1 MRGEGVGGNGL
12 TDTATVAEKLAAAA
26 LAARPS
32 AAMRDT
38 SERLLV
44 DVIGLCVAARGTD
57 YVAATLAAAEGPG
70 ACTAFGHQGGLGPS
84 DAAIVNGTAAHGEDF
99 DDTFEGGPIHS
110 GAVVI
115 PAVLAAAERFG
126 IAGPDALRGIAV
138 GAEAACRLSTVIPKA
153 VHKAG
158 FHPTGVLGAPAAA
171 LAVAVALRLTPK
183 QAVDALG
190 IAGSMAS
197 GIIEYLT
204 DGAWTKRLH
213 PGWSAQAGIRAALLA
228 KGGFFG
234 PRTVFE
240 GPHGLFHGFANNPNG
255 NWAALLD
262 GFGEAWV
269 AETIAFKPWASG
281 TMTQPYVDCAIRLA
295 KRGVKA
301 EDIVSVTCE
310 TAEGILHRLWEPL
323 ASKQS
328 PPNAYA
334 AKFSVPYGVAAGLVL
349 GGAGLDAFTEAR
361 VRDPLLRELCAKVS
375 YVVDPRNPYPRAYTG
390 HVRTTLRD
398 GSVVEERQANLRGG
412 AADPLSR
419 DEIEA
424 KARDNCLHGGWDAK
438 RAEAL
443 IEFGARAFDLPKLDL
458 SPFRG

>member
-1 MRGEGVGGNGL
+1 M
-12 TDTATVAEKLAAAA
+12 TDRTVAEQLAEAA
-26 LAARPS
+26 LAAQPS

-38 SERLLV
+38 CERLLV
-44 DVIGLCVAARGTD
+44 DVIGLCVAARHTD
-57 YVAATLAAAEGPG
+57 YVAATVSAAEGPG
-70 ACTAFGHQGGLGPS
+70 ACTAFGHAGGLGPS
-84 DAAIVNGTAAHGEDF
+84 DAAIVNGTAAHGEDY

-126 IAGPDALRGIAV
+126 ISGADALRGIAA

-171 LAVAVALRLTPK
+171 LAVAVALKLTPK
-183 QAVDALG
+183 QTVDALG
-190 IAGSMAS
+190 VAGSMAS

-228 KGGFFG
+228 RGGFFG

-240 GPHGLFHGFANNPNG
+240 GPHGMFHGFANNPNG

-262 GFGEAWV
+262 GFGTRWV
-269 AETIAFKPWASG
+269 AETIAFKPWANG

-301 EDIVSVTCE
+301 EDIVAITCE

-334 AKFSVPYGVAAGLVL
+334 AKFSVPYGIAAGLVL
-349 GGAGLDAFTEAR
+349 GGAGLDAFTEER
-361 VRDPLLRELCAKVS
+361 VQEKQLRELCAKVT
-375 YVVDPRNPYPRAYTG
+375 YVVDPQNPYPRAYTG
-390 HVRTTLRD
+390 HVRATLRD

-419 DEIEA
+419 AEIEA
-424 KARDNCLHGGWDAK
+424 KARENCLYGGWDAA
-438 RAEAL
+438 RAESVIA
-443 IEFGARAFDLPKLDL
+443 FGRTAFDAARLDL
-458 SPFRG
+458 AAFRG

>member
-1 MRGEGVGGNGL
+1 M
-12 TDTATVAEKLAAAA
+12 TDRTVAEQLADAA
-26 LAARPS
+26 LAAQPS

-38 SERLLV
+38 CERLLV
-44 DVIGLCVAARGTD
+44 DVIGLCVAARHTD
-57 YVAATLAAAEGPG
+57 YVAATVSAAEGPG
-70 ACTAFGHQGGLGPS
+70 ACTAFGHKGGLGPS
-84 DAAIVNGTAAHGEDF
+84 DAAIVNGTAAHGEDY

-115 PAVLAAAERFG
+115 PAVLAAAERFEISG
-126 IAGPDALRGIAV
+126 ADALRGIAV

-171 LAVAVALRLTPK
+171 LAVAVALKLSPK
-183 QAVDALG
+183 QTVDALG
-190 IAGSMAS
+190 VAGSMAS

-240 GPHGLFHGFANNPNG
+240 GPHGMFHGFANNPNG

-262 GFGEAWV
+262 GFGSRWV
-269 AETIAFKPWASG
+269 AETIAFKPWANG

-301 EDIVSVTCE
+301 EDIVAVTCE

-334 AKFSVPYGVAAGLVL
+334 AKFSVPYGIAAGLVL
-349 GGAGLDAFTEAR
+349 GGAGLDAFTEER
-361 VRDPLLRELCAKVS
+361 VQEKRLRDLCAKVT
-375 YVVDPRNPYPRAYTG
+375 YVVDPQNPYPRAYTG
-390 HVRTTLRD
+390 HVRATLRD
-398 GSVVEERQANLRGG
+398 GSVFEERQANLRGG

-419 DEIEA
+419 AEIEA
-424 KARDNCLHGGWDAK
+424 KARENCLYGGWDA
-438 RAEAL
+438 
-443 IEFGARAFDLPKLDL
+443 ARADSVIDFGRTAFDAARLDL
-458 SPFRG
+458 AAFRG

>member
-1 MRGEGVGGNGL
+1 M
-12 TDTATVAEKLAAAA
+12 TDGRTIAEQLAAAA
-26 LAARPS
+26 VAAQPS
-32 AAMRDT
+32 ATMRDT
-38 SERLLV
+38 CERLLV
-44 DVIGLCVAARGTD
+44 DVIGLCVAARRTD
-57 YVAATLAAAEGPG
+57 YVAAAIGAAEGPG
-70 ACTAFGHQGGLGPS
+70 PCTAFGHAEGLGPS
-84 DAAIVNGTAAHGEDF
+84 DAAIVNGTAAHGEDY

-126 IAGPDALRGIAV
+126 IPGTDALRGIAV
-138 GAEAACRLSTVIPKA
+138 GAEAACRLSTVVPKG

-158 FHPTGVLGAPAAA
+158 FHPTSALGTPAAA

-183 QAVDALG
+183 QVVDALG
-190 IAGSMAS
+190 IAGSMSS

-213 PGWSAQAGIRAALLA
+213 PGWAAQAGIRAALLA
-228 KGGFFG
+228 KGGFVG

-240 GPHGLFHGFANNPNG
+240 GPHGLFHGFARTTEG
-255 NWAALLD
+255 NWPALLD
-262 GFGEAWV
+262 GFGHDWV
-269 AETIAFKPWASG
+269 AATIAFKPWANG

-295 KRGVKA
+295 RRGVKA
-301 EDIVSVTCE
+301 EDVVAITCE

-323 ASKQS
+323 GSKQA

-334 AKFSVPYGVAAGLVL
+334 AKFSVPYGIAAGLVL

-361 VRDPLLRELCAKVS
+361 VQEARLRELCAKVT
-375 YVVDPRNPYPRAYTG
+375 YVVDPQNPYPRAYTG
-390 HVRTTLRD
+390 HVRATLRD

-419 DEIEA
+419 AEIEA
-424 KARDNCLHGGWDAK
+424 KSRENCLHGGWDAK
-438 RAEAL
+438 RADAV
-443 IEFGARAFDLPKLDL
+443 IAFGTQAFDAPTLDL
-458 SPFRG
+458 APFRG

>member
-1 MRGEGVGGNGL
+1 M
-12 TDTATVAEKLAAAA
+12 TTAAVQDATIAESLAEAA

-38 SERLLV
+38 CERLLV
-44 DVIGLCVAARGTD
+44 DVIGLCVAARRTD

-70 ACTAFGHQGGLGPS
+70 PCTAFGHAGGLGPS
-84 DAAIVNGTAAHGEDF
+84 DAAIVNGTAAHGEDY

-110 GAVVI
+110 GAVVV

-126 IAGPDALRGIAV
+126 IAGTDALRGIAV
-138 GAEAACRLSTVIPKA
+138 GAEAACRLSTVVPKA
-153 VHKAG
+153 VHKSG
-158 FHPTGVLGAPAAA
+158 FHPTCVFGAPAAA
-171 LAVAVALRLTPK
+171 LAVGVAMRLT
-183 QAVDALG
+183 QRQLVDALG
-190 IAGSMAS
+190 VAGSMAS

-213 PGWSAQAGIRAALLA
+213 PGWAAQAGIRAALLA
-228 KGGFFG
+228 KAGFFG

-240 GPHGLFHGFANNPNG
+240 GPHGLFNGFAHTTNG
-255 NWAALLD
+255 NGPALLD
-262 GFGEAWV
+262 GFGQDWV
-269 AETIAFKPWASG
+269 AGTIAFKPWANG

-301 EDIVSVTCE
+301 EDVVEITCE

-323 ASKQS
+323 SAKQS

-334 AKFSVPYGVAAGLVL
+334 AKFSVPYGVAAGLIL
-349 GGAGLDAFTEAR
+349 GGAGLDAFTEDR
-361 VRDPLLRELCAKVS
+361 VKEPRLRELCAKVR
-375 YVVDPRNPYPRAYTG
+375 YVVDPQNPYPRAYTG
-390 HVRTTLRD
+390 HVRAVLRD

-419 DEIEA
+419 AEIEE
-424 KARDNCLHGGWDAK
+424 KARGNCLHGGWDEA
-438 RAEAL
+438 RGAAL
-443 IEFGARAFDLPKLDL
+443 ITFGRQAFDAPRLDL
-458 SPFRG
+458 ATFRA

>member
-1 MRGEGVGGNGL
+1 M
-12 TDTATVAEKLAAAA
+12 TATVAERLAEAA
-26 LAARPS
+26 LAARTT
-32 AAMRDT
+32 AGMRDT

-44 DVIGLCVAARGTD
+44 DVVGLCVAARGTD

-70 ACTAFGHQGGLGPS
+70 GCTAFGHAGGFTPS
-84 DAAIVNGTAAHGEDF
+84 DACIVNGTAAHGEDY
-99 DDTFEGGPIHS
+99 DDTFEGGPVHS

-126 IAGPDALRGIAV
+126 LSGPDALRGIAV

-158 FHPTGVLGAPAAA
+158 FHPTSVFGTPAAA

-183 QAVDALG
+183 QTVDALG
-190 IAGSMAS
+190 IAGSMSS

-204 DGAWTKRLH
+204 DGAWTKRFH
-213 PGWSAQAGIRAALLA
+213 PGWAAAAGMRAALMA
-228 KGGFFG
+228 RGGFFG

-240 GPHGLFHGFANNPNG
+240 GPHGLFHGFANNPDG
-255 NWAALLD
+255 EWSRLLD
-262 GFGEAWV
+262 GFGERWV
-269 AETIAFKPWASG
+269 AETIAFKPWANG

-301 EDIVSVTCE
+301 EDVVEITCE

-349 GGAGLDAFTEAR
+349 GHAGLDAFTEAR
-361 VRDPLLRELCAKVS
+361 VNEPRLRELCAKVR
-375 YVVDPRNPYPRAYTG
+375 YVVDPANPYPRAYTG
-390 HVRTTLRD
+390 HLRVVLRD

-419 DEIEA
+419 TEIEA
-424 KARDNCLHGGWDAK
+424 KARDNCLYGGWDAA
-438 RAEAL
+438 RAASL
-443 IEFGARAFDLPKLDL
+443 IVFGARAFDAPKLDL
-458 SPFRG
+458 AAFRG